1 MDTENSSS
9 LHIVLC
15 DTLTHPQLATLL
27 ARQRAEEPNV
37 KIQVHE
43 SSTSSI
49 SQKFSRGQYDI
60 GISRSAIVN
69 DRWKAVPLWRE
80 AWIVAASIHS
90 SLGRE
95 SIVTPAH
102 LMDFTIIHWDAVFR
116 KASFLELD
124 TILRS
129 LGNQQPNALQTAL
142 TVDVMMAL
150 VSANYGV
157 TIAPAPIVARYQS
170 WGIVGRPLA
179 NPSPTTTTYLIHRS
193 NLDPGGRDGRF
204 IERALSIPWVT
215 HGRLGFDS

>member
-124 TILRS
+124 TILNC
-129 LGNQQPNALQTAL
+129 G
-142 TVDVMMAL
+142 
-150 VSANYGV
+150 
-157 TIAPAPIVARYQS
+157 TIS
-170 WGIVGRPLA
+170 IVGNRRAPFSQPVSNNNHLSD
-179 NPSPTTTTYLIHRS
+179 PSLQS
-193 NLDPGGRDGRF
+193 G
-204 IERALSIPWVT
+204 PW
-215 HGRLGFDS
+215 R